1 MTLPLQPEGRR
12 RPPRQKLAHPSPVVL
27 RFASGIRVRGKLH
40 VISITGGLIALSDL
54 LGRGSRAKLMF
65 LTEAGAV
72 LGTAEML
79 IPISTTMQ
87 PFRFVEIGDGDQSRI
102 QGTIHSAVE
111 RDRRDRES
119 IVNDRA

>member
-1 MTLPLQPEGRR
+1 
-12 RPPRQKLAHPSPVVL
+12 
-27 RFASGIRVRGKLH
+27 
-40 VISITGGLIALSDL
+40 
-54 LGRGSRAKLMF
+54 MF